1 MKGLRK
7 IIIAFISLII
17 ILLIT
22 MIFILRKN
30 GNASYIFGNQEINES
45 EDEQINDG
53 NIIQIS
59 DYFVLKSCVQGYID
73 SLDKTSDIYYTI
85 EENGERKYDSKLQK
99 QSIYSFLSSSYI
111 KDNNITE
118 NNIDKYVK
126 LLNEKYRFYPIE
138 IKNLNNN
145 NTLATF
151 KVKGIIQNLEYKNAT
166 RIYCIV
172 NVDYTNRTFSIQQME
187 EKQFEE
193 YKNVTNSENSIK
205 SNGNNIFNTTNIDV
219 QKVSLEYL
227 QLYKFLTLA
236 NPEITYNMM
245 TEEYRNKRFGNLD
258 NYKQYIKDNYDEFK
272 GINASAYL
280 TKNTD
285 NAVQYVIKDQY
296 QNLYI
301 FDVKSTMNYT
311 IKLDTYTIEEENFTT
326 TYAGADESQR
336 VQMNIGKFFDMIN
349 RHDYIT
355 SYRCLDDTFKK
366 NNMKSQQEFENTI
379 KNSLFKFNKY
389 ELNELKSIGSKTY
402 ECQLYVSDSIDSASD
417 RIKMTIIM
425 QLQEDRNFV
434 MSFSMN

>member
-1 MKGLRK
+1 MIQNTGQF
-7 IIIAFISLII
+7 IA
-17 ILLIT
+17 
-22 MIFILRKN
+22 
-30 GNASYIFGNQEINES
+30 E
-45 EDEQINDG
+45 
-53 NIIQIS
+53 
-59 DYFVLKSCVQGYID
+59 VLKAFPDDKYIVKTVNG
-73 SLDKTSDIYYTI
+73 SRYLVHCKKAIDKTKLKVGTRVALDFTTLTI
-85 EENGERKYDSKLQK
+85 MRILPHQ
-99 QSIYSFLSSSYI
+99 
-111 KDNNITE
+111 
-118 NNIDKYVK
+118 IDPRV
-126 LLNEKYRFYPIE
+126 
-138 IKNLNNN
+138 
-145 NTLATF
+145 
-151 KVKGIIQNLEYKNAT
+151 
-166 RIYCIV
+166 
-172 NVDYTNRTFSIQQME
+172 
-187 EKQFEE
+187 
-193 YKNVTNSENSIK
+193 
-205 SNGNNIFNTTNIDV
+205 
-219 QKVSLEYL
+219 
-227 QLYKFLTLA
+227 
-236 NPEITYNMM
+236 YNMM

>member
-1 MKGLRK
+1 MKKIKK
-7 IIIAFISLII
+7 IIVVVFFIII
-17 ILLIT
+17 ILLVTIIV
-22 MIFILRKN
+22 MLKN
-30 GNASYIFGNQEINES
+30 NKFGNILNYNEDIQES
-45 EDEQINDG
+45 ENDKEYD
-53 NIIQIS
+53 NDDIQIS
-59 DYFVLKSCVQGYID
+59 DYFILKSCVQGYID
-73 SLDKTSDIYYTI
+73 ALNKTSDIYYTI
-85 EENGERKYDSKLQK
+85 EENGERKYDSNLQK

-118 NNIDKYVK
+118 NNIDKYVRII
-126 LLNEKYRFYPIE
+126 NEKYRFYPTE
-138 IKNLNNN
+138 IRTLSN
-145 NTLATF
+145 NTALTTF

-280 TKNTD
+280 TNNTD

-296 QNLYI
+296 ENLYI
-301 FDVKSTMNYT
+301 FDVKSTMDYT
-311 IKLDTYTIEEENFTT
+311 IKLDTYTIEEEKFAS
-326 TYAGADESQR
+326 TYADADESQR
-336 VQMNIGKFFDMIN
+336 VQMNIGNFFDMIN
-349 RHDYIT
+349 RHDYRT
-355 SYRCLDDTFKK
+355 SYNCLAESFKK

-379 KNSLFKFNKY
+379 KNSIFKFNKY
-389 ELNELKSIGSKTY
+389 EVKELKSIGGKTY
-402 ECQLYVSDSIDSASD
+402 ECQLAVSNKTDPESYT
-417 RIKMTIIM
+417 IKMTIII
-425 QLQEDRNFV
+425 QLQEGTKFV